1 MLKSPVNI
9 VPLFSGDTLISEL
22 QRSSLKF
29 VRRNFDVDGDRYH
42 TLRKLCVREV
52 YFKPNTFQFINFQ
65 INPSNKWYVIRYINY
80 NATVKANMSIFVN
93 KVWFCCHQY
102 FYSFSYPFFSTLIPN
117 LTLTE
122 ISKTIA

>member
-22 QRSSLKF
+22 QRSSLMF
-29 VRRNFDVDGDRYH
+29 VVRNFDVDGDRYH

-65 INPSNKWYVIRYINY
+65 ISPSNKWYAII
-80 NATVKANMSIFVN
+80 SIFVN
-93 KVWFCCHQY
+93 EGVPWNFKKLCWC
-102 FYSFSYPFFSTLIPN
+102 
-117 LTLTE
+117 
-122 ISKTIA
+122 

>member
-29 VRRNFDVDGDRYH
+29 VVRNFDVDGDRYH

-65 INPSNKWYVIRYINY
+65 ISPSNKWYAILYINC
-80 NATVKANMSIFVN
+80 NATVSANISIFVN
-93 KVWFCCHQY
+93 EGVPWNFKKLCWC
-102 FYSFSYPFFSTLIPN
+102 
-117 LTLTE
+117 
-122 ISKTIA
+122 

>member
-29 VRRNFDVDGDRYH
+29 VGRNFDVDGDRYH

-65 INPSNKWYVIRYINY
+65 ISPTFLNLGLYGRMYVPSEQ
-80 NATVKANMSIFVN
+80 
-93 KVWFCCHQY
+93 QY
-102 FYSFSYPFFSTLIPN
+102 SL
-117 LTLTE
+117 
-122 ISKTIA
+122 